1 MKICHS
7 LFSLGLFKLGKNTV
21 SLGFIVRITEKV
33 EIIFFVIG
41 HFNSIVVKKMGSLY
55 YGENIR
61 NNNGAKRWFGD
72 NKYIFGT

>member
-7 LFSLGLFKLGKNTV
+7 LFSLELFKLGKNTV

-41 HFNSIVVKKMGSLY
+41 HFNSRVGKKD
-55 YGENIR
+55 GESIIWR
-61 NNNGAKRWFGD
+61 TYK
-72 NKYIFGT
+72 K